1 MSFRA
6 RWLSS
11 LMLVLSAPLAAQA
24 SPYIPRDDPRLP
36 AFEHLIALG
45 DVEDPSPMVR
55 PIRRV
60 DAVRALDS
68 ALARGEARDTGLINE
83 LRSAWVEDTA
93 QARWEIEG
101 RAGGQGYTEGR
112 RDPLHPGGPGRVKP
126 FVELRLEGVFR
137 DLVLV
142 SRPAIEPRVV
152 NDPDWP
158 GRKDLEVV
166 GRHAEGYL
174 SAQFRYAR
182 LFYGQMDQNW
192 GPVTVPGIGL
202 SDYGYP
208 RPAFGFE
215 VGAGPI
221 RLAAQASTLTD
232 QTDTAG
238 VVTHR
243 YFFAHRLGARLSR
256 RFDLALWES
265 VVLAGPD
272 RSFDGRYRNPVTLLL
287 LANEYGLGDQGNL
300 LLGFDFQWHLGHR
313 TTLQG
318 QLGIDDLQYKKR
330 SGPTRYPDRYA
341 FTLQATGPLRGTL
354 AWRALY
360 TQASSLAFRTV
371 RPAENFTEEGVG
383 LGRSF
388 ADNDQVT
395 LSVTAPVTTRW
406 LINPEL
412 TLLRQGE
419 GRLDQPVPASGTTAA
434 GDTPE
439 LFIGTVERTWRAAI
453 GVSGRQGPLAVQ
465 ANAGIHYVDNAGN
478 ISGRHRTRF
487 VGRIQATLALGRQ
500 GRF

>member
-1 MSFRA
+1 
-6 RWLSS
+6 
-11 LMLVLSAPLAAQA
+11 MLKPLGTACVAILLATPVAAQA

-45 DVEDPSPMVR
+45 DVEDPSPLVR
-55 PIRRV
+55 PIRRL

-68 ALARGEARDTGLINE
+68 AQARGEARDPALIAE
-83 LRSAWVEDTA
+83 IRSAWAEDTA
-93 QARWEIEG
+93 EARWEVEG
-101 RAGGQGYTEGR
+101 RLGGQGYTEAR
-112 RDPLHPGGPGRVKP
+112 RDPLHPAGDGGVQPY
-126 FVELRLEGVFR
+126 VELRLQARFEN
-137 DLVLV
+137 LVLV

-158 GRKDLEVV
+158 GRKDLKVS
-166 GRHAEGYL
+166 GRHAEGYV

-182 LFYGQMDQNW
+182 FFYGQMDQNW
-192 GPVTVPGIGL
+192 GPVTLPGIGL

-208 RPAFGFE
+208 RPAFGFDI
-215 VGAGPI
+215 GTARF
-221 RLAAQASTLTD
+221 RLAAEASTLAD

-243 YFFAHRLGARLSR
+243 YFFAHRLGVRLSR
-256 RFDLALWES
+256 RFDVALWET
-265 VVLAGPD
+265 VVVAGPD

-287 LANEYGLGDQGNL
+287 LANQYGLGGQGNL
-300 LLGFDFQWHLGHR
+300 ILGFDLQWRLGPR

-318 QLGIDDLQYKKR
+318 QVGIDDLQYQNR

-341 FTLQATGPLRGTL
+341 FTLQATGPLRGRV

-360 TQASSLAFRTV
+360 TQASSLAFRTF
-371 RPAENFTEEGVG
+371 RPSEAFVEEGVG

-388 ADNDQVT
+388 ADNDQV
-395 LSVTAPVTTRW
+395 SVSLTAPVTARW

-419 GRLDQPVPASGTTAA
+419 GRLSQPVPPSGTIAA
-434 GDTPE
+434 GNTPQ

-465 ANAGIHYVDNAGN
+465 ANGGIHYIDNAGN
-478 ISGRHRTRF
+478 VSGRHRTRF
-487 VGRIQATLALGRQ
+487 VGRIQATLGLGRM
-500 GRF
+500 GTF